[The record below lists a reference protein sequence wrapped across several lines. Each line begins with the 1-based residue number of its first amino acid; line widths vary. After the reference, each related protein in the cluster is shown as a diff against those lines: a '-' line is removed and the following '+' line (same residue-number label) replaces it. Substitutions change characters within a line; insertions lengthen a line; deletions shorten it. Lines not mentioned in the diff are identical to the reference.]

1 MLAMQ
6 VGNDGV
12 PFNGTGTMAGG
23 HTPASGTESASR
35 VADVLLVLADG
46 PHYVGVSE
54 GARRLGLSKTVVHR
68 ILRSLASRRLV
79 SADDARGRYCL
90 GPAAAALGAR
100 AMRDLDL
107 RAAAMPVLRRL
118 HAATDETTTVSA
130 LVGTA
135 RIYLD
140 QVVSLNEIKMTVEVG
155 RPFPLHAGASSKA
168 LLAAAGPE
176 LQAQVLDGELAVLT
190 PLTIVSRDRLRR
202 ELDAISETGVAVS
215 HGERQDGAGSVA
227 AAVIGVDDHVI
238 GAISL
243 CGPVARF
250 GGDEVKRYRPLVRD
264 AAAEISAGLRAFR
277 TADGE
282 AAA

>member
-1 MLAMQ
+1 MI
-6 VGNDGV
+6 
-12 PFNGTGTMAGG
+12 GG
-23 HTPASGTESASR
+23 ATPASGTESASR

-54 GARRLGLSKTVVHR
+54 VARGLGLSKTVVHR
-68 ILRSLASRRLV
+68 ILRSLAARRLA

-118 HAATDETTTVSA
+118 QAATDETTTISA

-135 RIYLD
+135 RVYLD

-168 LLAAAGPE
+168 VLAAAGPE
-176 LQAQVLDGELAVLT
+176 LQAQVLEGALAVLT

-202 ELDAISETGVAVS
+202 ELDTISETGVAVS
-215 HGERQDGAGSVA
+215 HGERQVGAGSVA
-227 AAVIGVDDHVI
+227 AAVIGIDDQVI

-243 CGPVARF
+243 CGPLARF
-250 GGDEVKRYRPLVRD
+250 GGDEVERYRPLVRA
-264 AAAEISAGLRAFR
+264 AAAEISAALRTFR
-277 TADGE
+277 SADGE
-282 AAA
+282 AGA